1 MDSTLDTTL
10 DCKLRDFEVSF
21 GVLNPILTIGYNAD
35 ETDYGQQ
42 GGSTVSGRTPCR
54 VGWWFVPLESHLPF
68 SLSGVVVIIVFVLPT
83 YHLG

>member
-35 ETDYGQQ
+35 VTDYGQLKRDYRY
-42 GGSTVSGRTPCR
+42 VDN
-54 VGWWFVPLESHLPF
+54 VID
-68 SLSGVVVIIVFVLPT
+68 SLLSAS
-83 YHLG
+83 